1 MKTPGLFGFRGGSVL
16 VREDAG
22 AWLLSNRLIKG
33 LVFLVMVLIAPL
45 AQSEETVFRGLAR
58 VDAVASAITDTRR
71 GIEVHLRLSQGVP
84 YRVFTLDTPARLVLD
99 FREVD
104 WGGAKAAG
112 LIYGMRAKGLRLGQI
127 RPGWSRMVVDLAA
140 PHVLEEA
147 GLNVDR
153 QTGVAELRVVLGPPN
168 AEAFSAA
175 SGPPDLPGWDLP
187 DPQSALHSGPR
198 ATGDS
203 SFTVVLDPGHGGIDP
218 GAEVESAIEKDLMLQ
233 FALELRELLLRAGG
247 FEVVLTR
254 EADEFVSLERRVALA
269 HRAEAD
275 VFISL
280 HADAYSDARARGTSV
295 YTLSDT
301 ASDAASAALAER
313 HNRTDILAGV
323 DLSGQDDIL
332 ADVLI
337 DLARIETAPRAERLA
352 DAIIDELTSR
362 KLPLLTRPL
371 RQAGFSV
378 LKAPDVP
385 SVLIEVG
392 YLSSPRDL
400 ANLRDAVWRAGVA
413 EALRDA
419 LSAWRQEDMARA
431 GLVRQ

>member
-1 MKTPGLFGFRGGSVL
+1 
-16 VREDAG
+16 
-22 AWLLSNRLIKG
+22 
-33 LVFLVMVLIAPL
+33 
-45 AQSEETVFRGLAR
+45 
-58 VDAVASAITDTRR
+58 
-71 GIEVHLRLSQGVP
+71 
-84 YRVFTLDTPARLVLD
+84 
-99 FREVD
+99 
-104 WGGAKAAG
+104 
-112 LIYGMRAKGLRLGQI
+112 
-127 RPGWSRMVVDLAA
+127 
-140 PHVLEEA
+140 
-147 GLNVDR
+147 
-153 QTGVAELRVVLGPPN
+153 
-168 AEAFSAA
+168 
-175 SGPPDLPGWDLP
+175 
-187 DPQSALHSGPR
+187 
-198 ATGDS
+198 
-203 SFTVVLDPGHGGIDP
+203 VVLDPGHGGIDP